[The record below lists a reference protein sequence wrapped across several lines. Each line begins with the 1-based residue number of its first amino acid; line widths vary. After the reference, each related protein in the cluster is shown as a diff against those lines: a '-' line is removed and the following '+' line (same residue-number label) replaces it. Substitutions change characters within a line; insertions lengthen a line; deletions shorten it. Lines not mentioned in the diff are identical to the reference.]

1 MKQVLIIFTLLVSIT
16 LFAQTGKPIDVPQ
29 IVVKV
34 GLDQTID
41 LDGTSITF
49 LKVIEDSRCP
59 NGVDCIWAGEAKV
72 LVRIGSVDG
81 ETVEKTLTFKNGM
94 SVIAGLFN
102 NKELQ
107 FLQLTPYPD
116 ANISEAEKKPYTLLL
131 RSIEK

>member
-16 LFAQTGKPIDVPQ
+16 LFAQTGKAIDVPQ

-34 GLDQTID
+34 GLDQTIN

-59 NGVDCIWAGEAKV
+59 NGVDCIWEGEAKV
-72 LVRIGSVDG
+72 LIRIGTVDG
-81 ETVEKTLTFKNGM
+81 EVVGKTLTFKNGM
-94 SVIAGLFN
+94 SVIAGFFN

-107 FLQLTPYPD
+107 FLQLTPHPD
-116 ANISEAEKKPYTLLL
+116 ANISEAEKQPYALLL
-131 RSIEK
+131 RALEK

>member
-1 MKQVLIIFTLLVSIT
+1 MKQVLFIFTLLLSVT
-16 LFAQTGKPIDVPQ
+16 LSAQDDKPIEVPQ

-34 GLDQTID
+34 GLTQTIV
-41 LDGTSITF
+41 LEGTSITF
-49 LKVIEDSRCP
+49 LEVVEDSRCP
-59 NGVDCIWAGEAKV
+59 SGVDCIWAGEAKV

-81 ETVEKTLTFKNGM
+81 EAVEKTLTFKNGM

-107 FLQLTPYPD
+107 FLQLAPYPD
-116 ANISEAEKKPYTLLL
+116 ANISEAEKKPYSLLL

>member
-16 LFAQTGKPIDVPQ
+16 LIAQTGKPIDVPQ

-34 GLDQTID
+34 RLNQTIA
-41 LDGTSITF
+41 LEGTSITF
-49 LKVIEDSRCP
+49 LEVIEDSRCP

-72 LVRIGSVDG
+72 LIRIGTVDG
-81 ETVEKTLTFKNGM
+81 ALVEKKLTFKNEM

-116 ANISEAEKKPYTLLL
+116 ANISEAEKEPYALLM
-131 RSIEK
+131 RAVEK